1 MQLHMTKK
9 FERILWAKAICAT
22 HLHYNFFLKWKFARK
37 KKSSS
42 HKQEKDILVYAD
54 FDEMLY
60 LQKYHTVS
68 FSF

>member
-1 MQLHMTKK
+1 MTKK
-9 FERILWAKAICAT
+9 FKRILRAKAICVT

-42 HKQEKDILVYAD
+42 HKHEKETSIYAD
-54 FDEMLY
+54 FDETLY

>member
-1 MQLHMTKK
+1 
-9 FERILWAKAICAT
+9 
-22 HLHYNFFLKWKFARK
+22 LHYNFFLKWKFARK

-42 HKQEKDILVYAD
+42 HKHEKETSIYAD
-54 FDEMLY
+54 FDETLY